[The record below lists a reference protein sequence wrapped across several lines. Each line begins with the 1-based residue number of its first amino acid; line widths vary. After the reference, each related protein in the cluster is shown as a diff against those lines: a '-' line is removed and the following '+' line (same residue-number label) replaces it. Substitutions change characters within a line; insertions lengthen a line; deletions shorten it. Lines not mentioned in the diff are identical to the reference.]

1 MMKFIL
7 LLVLCIV
14 SISSF
19 SQSRENP
26 KVIYRYKKFEKF
38 VLDDLV
44 IDRGGIGS
52 SIDISERY
60 RRKFKNKLPE
70 KKNFNIEL
78 IHGVQTIK

>member
-1 MMKFIL
+1 MMRVIL
-7 LLVLCIV
+7 LLILSIV
-14 SISSF
+14 SISILG
-19 SQSRENP
+19 QARANP

-44 IDRGGIGS
+44 IDRGGIGT

-60 RRKFKNKLPE
+60 RRKFQNKLPE
-70 KKNFNIEL
+70 KKNFNVEL